1 MADRDDRV
9 LDELFA
15 TIESRRDER
24 PEDSY
29 TASLFSHEKGAD
41 AALEKLGEEATE
53 TILAAKGDDPDATA
67 AEAADL
73 VYHLLVV
80 LAAEGLTLDD
90 LRAELADRFRD

>member
-1 MADRDDRV
+1 MTDRDDRV

-24 PEDSY
+24 PEGSY
-29 TASLFSHEKGAD
+29 TASLFGHEKGAD

-67 AEAADL
+67 SEAADL

-90 LRAELADRFRD
+90 LRAELADRRRD